1 MYKFSMEKIL
11 NLREKKEESIIEKMN
26 LIRMKL
32 EEQENFLNKLL
43 KDSSNMKKEKYTNIL
58 DLQYHNLR
66 KSKIR
71 DEIEMKNKIIAEI
84 NTELDDTRNELI
96 EAQKERKIMEKLK
109 EKDKENYNKEMK
121 IIEQK
126 ELDEIAVLKY
136 KVR

>member
-121 IIEQK
+121 MIEQK